1 MFEDVKKDD
10 RQIVSGPVPTEDMFA
25 DIDPTKD
32 VQSTARQSS
41 DGISGGGQARPT
53 VSAAAVMKASSESPI
68 MKSEV
73 GPAQPL
79 RNLSEVMTDG
89 QPVMVKPSII
99 KRLVIWLLS
108 VALIVVVGW
117 GGFWVYANFIAP
129 AMNRPATTTTNT
141 PTNTNT
147 VTNTNPTTNDQPTTP
162 SNTAPTQATIDTDT
176 DQLSDVE
183 EQLLGTDINNQ
194 DSDKDGL
201 TDYEEVK
208 IYGTDPLNPDTD
220 NDGLTDREEVITW
233 KTNPKNPD
241 TDGDGFQDGM
251 EVKAGYNPAGPGK
264 ITPEQLPSN
273 SVTQ

>member
-25 DIDPTKD
+25 DVDPTKD
-32 VQSTARQSS
+32 VQSTARQSIS
-41 DGISGGGQARPT
+41 DATSVGGQARPT
-53 VSAAAVMKASSESPI
+53 VSAAAVMKTSSESPI

-79 RNLSEVMTDG
+79 RNLNDVMTDG

-99 KRLVIWLLS
+99 KRLIIWLLS

-129 AMNRPATTTTNT
+129 AMNRPATGDT
-141 PTNTNT
+141 PTNTVSNT
-147 VTNTNPTTNDQPTTP
+147 TTNQPSNNQPTTP
-162 SNTAPTQATIDTDT
+162 TNTAPTQATIDTDT
-176 DQLSDVE
+176 DQLPDVE
-183 EQLLGTDINNQ
+183 EQLLGTDINSQ

-241 TDGDGFQDGM
+241 TDGDTFQDGM
-251 EVKAGYNPAGPGK
+251 EVKNGFNPAGAGK
-264 ITPEQLPSN
+264 IAPEQLPSN

>member
-32 VQSTARQSS
+32 VQSA
-41 DGISGGGQARPT
+41 ARPT
-53 VSAAAVMKASSESPI
+53 APAAAVMKTSSESPI

-147 VTNTNPTTNDQPTTP
+147 VTNTNPATNDQPTTP

-183 EQLLGTDINNQ
+183 EQLLGTDINSQ